1 MEKVNKTIAISDTAL
16 LGANYQDSME
26 GIQTLN
32 SLQKDGYKLV
42 ILSNRPEY
50 CMRKIGGFTP
60 QKESVYYRYLGPS
73 QEKGKG
79 IHITFFDAESPIL
92 NVISEMHLKADFTI
106 FGNGIK
112 VFDKNDETVYEGF
125 YIDSST
131 LDHMIQNFR
140 DTGYISYGELSLK
153 KDALGDQCF
162 KQGDRVYKFFTPEI
176 GTETKNDRV
185 YGMQCSGI
193 CSYYDDLIIEYIE
206 KENPTIR
213 GYSLNLKPCFYQ
225 RNINKLSAFQGLLEQ
240 NCGIDIE
247 HTSFILNE
255 PTDDVL
261 LETYSDLSYCLGLD
275 LNNPKEDENTL
286 VKILNKISR

>member
-1 MEKVNKTIAISDTAL
+1 MKKINKTITISDTAL
-16 LGANYQDSME
+16 LGVNYNDSVE
-26 GIQTLN
+26 GIQILN
-32 SLQKDGYKLV
+32 NLQKEGYKII

-50 CMRKIGGFTP
+50 CMRKIGGYTP
-60 QKESVYYRYLGPS
+60 RKEAVYYRYLGPS

-79 IHITFFDAESPIL
+79 IHVTFFDQDK
-92 NVISEMHLKADFTI
+92 VIKEINLKADFTI

-112 VFDKNDETVYEGF
+112 AFDKNDETVYEGS
-125 YIDSST
+125 YIDSTT
-131 LDHMIQNFR
+131 LNRMIKNFR
-140 DTGYISYGELSLK
+140 DYGYISYGEHVSLQ

-176 GTETKNDRV
+176 GTETANDRV

-193 CSYYDDLIIEYIE
+193 TSYYDDLIIEYIE
-206 KENPTIR
+206 KENPTIQ

-225 RNINKLSAFQGLLEQ
+225 RHVNKLSAFQSLLEQ
-240 NCGIDIE
+240 NHGIDIE

-261 LETYSDLSYCLGLD
+261 LKEYRELSYCLGLD
-275 LNNPKEDENTL
+275 LDEPKEDRNTL
-286 VKILNKISR
+286 VKILNKINS